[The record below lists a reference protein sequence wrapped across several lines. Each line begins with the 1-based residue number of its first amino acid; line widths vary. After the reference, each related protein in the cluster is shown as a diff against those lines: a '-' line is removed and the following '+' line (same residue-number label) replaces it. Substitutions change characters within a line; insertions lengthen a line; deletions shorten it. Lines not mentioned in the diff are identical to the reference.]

1 MKMRLFLMILV
12 LLAASMSACSSAS
25 SQPDLNGTSWTLTQ
39 LKGNP
44 VASQQAPTLI
54 FADGKVSGNASCN
67 SFGGE
72 YKRGSGDALKFG
84 QMMSTLMACADDSLM
99 KQETSYLGMLEQV
112 AKYKMENDQLFLYG
126 QGGQLLAE
134 FKKQ

>member
-1 MKMRLFLMILV
+1 VKIRRFLVIVFLFAV
-12 LLAASMSACSSAS
+12 SASACSSLS
-25 SQPDLNGTSWTLTQ
+25 SQPDLNGTSWALTQ
-39 LKGNP
+39 LQGSAVTSKQ
-44 VASQQAPTLI
+44 VPTLI

-72 YKRGSGDALKFG
+72 YKRGAGESLKFG
-84 QMMSTLMACADDSLM
+84 QMMSTLMACADDALM
-99 KQETSYLGMLEQV
+99 TQESTYLGLLGQV
-112 AKYKMENDQLFLYG
+112 EKYKMENGQLNLYD